1 MVDGAKLLIRSGADW
16 RDKRSTSSFSHLSR
30 VGSFEKSQV
39 ASAQCTATQL
49 PCLPL
54 QCRSDR
60 WFQVFSNKNWPYSR
74 FDLISCLHCIHRTL
88 LLGYSI
94 RKFLREM
101 LTHRIPQE
109 SLFIAVGHEG
119 RLHAVF
125 GRWAYPPTIRVHF
138 IPRSCLWV
146 LCVVVLLRKDED
158 TLLQFAHKNDDVKE
172 SIFGPLR
179 LRDDQFILQMVSNIV

>member
-94 RKFLREM
+94 RKFLCERF
-101 LTHRIPQE
+101 THRIPQE

-125 GRWAYPPTIRVHF
+125 GRWAYPTHPPLHSEKSSR
-138 IPRSCLWV
+138 PALPLSA
-146 LCVVVLLRKDED
+146 LCCSSASEGRGHNVTVCTQKWWC
-158 TLLQFAHKNDDVKE
+158 
-172 SIFGPLR
+172 
-179 LRDDQFILQMVSNIV
+179 